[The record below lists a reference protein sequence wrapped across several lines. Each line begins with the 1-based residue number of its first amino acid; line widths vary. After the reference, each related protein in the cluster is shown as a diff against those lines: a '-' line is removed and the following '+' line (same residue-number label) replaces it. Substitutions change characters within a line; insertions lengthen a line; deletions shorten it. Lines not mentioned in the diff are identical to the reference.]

1 MMFHVLL
8 ISLPYLLEGAV
19 VTLWLSLATIS
30 LGMLLGF
37 AVGTVGAVG
46 PRPARALV
54 TGYVFVLR
62 GIPILVVMFLGYYA
76 FPALGYRVN
85 AYVAV
90 GVAMVVYVG
99 AFVSEIVRGA
109 ILAIPASQIAAAK
122 SLGMRR
128 WPMLREI
135 VFPQALRMATPPLLN
150 TALITVKQTSYV
162 SVVGAWELS
171 YAAREVVE
179 RTLAAFEIFLGV
191 MAIYFV
197 ICYPLSLV
205 ARNLERRYA
214 FAS

>member
-1 MMFHVLL
+1 MFHVLV
-8 ISLPYLLEGAV
+8 ISVPYLLKGAV
-19 VTLWLSLATIS
+19 VTLWLSLVTIS
-30 LGMLLGF
+30 LGTLLGF
-37 AVGTVGAVG
+37 TLGTVGAVG
-46 PRPARALV
+46 PWPLRAAV
-54 TGYVFVLR
+54 TGYVFLLR

-90 GVAMVVYVG
+90 AAAMIVYVG

-109 ILAIPASQIAAAK
+109 ILALPASQIAAAK

-128 WPMLREI
+128 WPMLRQV
-135 VFPQALRMATPPLLN
+135 VFPQAFRLAIPPLLN
-150 TALITVKQTSYV
+150 TALTTIKQTSYV

-191 MAIYFV
+191 MALYFV
-197 ICYPLSLV
+197 ICYPLSLL